1 MNVREAVYRS
11 LIRIEKEKKYSSL
24 ELDSVI
30 SDMDLQ
36 GNDKAFFTTLLYG
49 VIERKITLDYIIS
62 VYSNRPLNRLD
73 LATVVILR
81 LGLYQLFF
89 LDRVPIS
96 AAVNE
101 SVKLAARYSSRSKA
115 FINSILRKAALEKE
129 IPLPDKERDF
139 LFYLSV
145 KYSLPSSIC
154 SIWQHDYSE
163 FGEDFLS
170 FVNSSPFITL
180 RVNTLKCTMEDVCK
194 KFSNVSQKCSLAPSG
209 VKLTSRVPISEL
221 ELENGKY
228 FVQDEASQMAVEVLG
243 AEKGETVIDVCACP
257 GGKSFGAAIDMENC
271 GRVYSLDIHKS
282 KLSLISSGA
291 KRLGIDIIIP
301 REHDS
306 SSAICELLGSAD
318 RVICDVP
325 CSGLGVIA
333 KKSDLR
339 YKDLDDL
346 ASLSE
351 LQYKIL
357 CSSAGY
363 LKEGGVL
370 VYSTCTL
377 HKAENEDIVN
387 KFLSEHSG
395 FSLAPF
401 IVGKISCQGMLT
413 LFPHIHSTDGF
424 FIAKIVKQ
432 QIKAP

>member
-101 SVKLAARYSSRSKA
+101 SVKLAARYSSRSKG
-115 FINSILRKAALEKE
+115 FINSILRKASLEKE

-180 RVNTLKCTMEDVCK
+180 RVNTLKCTMEDVCE

-221 ELENGKY
+221 ELVKGDY
-228 FVQDEASQMAVEVLG
+228 FVQDEASQTAVEVLG

-432 QIKAP
+432 

>member
-36 GNDKAFFTTLLYG
+36 GNDKAFFTALLYG

-101 SVKLAARYSSRSKA
+101 SVKLAARYSSRSKG
-115 FINSILRKAALEKE
+115 FINSILRKASLEKE

-180 RVNTLKCTMEDVCK
+180 RVNTLKCTMEDVCEK
-194 KFSNVSQKCSLAPSG
+194 LSNVSQKCSLAPNG

-228 FVQDEASQMAVEVLG
+228 FVQDEASQTAVEVLG

-432 QIKAP
+432 

>member
-36 GNDKAFFTTLLYG
+36 GNDKAFFTALLYG

-180 RVNTLKCTMEDVCK
+180 RVNTLKCTMEDVCE

-221 ELENGKY
+221 ELVKGDY
-228 FVQDEASQMAVEVLG
+228 FVQDEASQTAVEVLG

-432 QIKAP
+432 

>member
-36 GNDKAFFTTLLYG
+36 GNDKAFFTALLYG

-432 QIKAP
+432 